1 MVNFFY
7 GELLHT
13 FTFYQTFTTRNKI
26 RVKVKSEVDHMQA
39 EYIMRACIVCPI
51 QSGKNYEADL
61 KSIESV
67 SLKVWFVFLFF
78 FSFGREDDGKEVSSG
93 GGSYKPFICV
103 SKQSTKADPTARV
116 TTEAQLAILSL
127 SLEVLFPFHCLQ
139 RETTETRFV
148 KPKGVSVNASCDLS
162 DESSDSQ
169 VISWLSCTEKLQL

>member
-67 SLKVWFVFLFF
+67 SLEVWFVFLFF

-93 GGSYKPFICV
+93 GGSYKPFVFV

-169 VISWLSCTEKLQL
+169 VIS